1 MQDTIEV
8 KPNGKHRE
16 SYIKYEAD
24 QKRIEK
30 EPELFPT
37 PKPAKIE
44 YSYED
49 LENVLDD
56 SLAQKTEK
64 SFWEKVNDKL
74 HWFLNSDDKKKS
86 NLMTLTAMGSQA
98 ISHTVGFV
106 AMMSKFR
113 NTSTF
118 ISVPFGVFA
127 SVIFETYLHHLANKG
142 AFWLPLGI
150 AFISGIFSMYAWSGL
165 LQSGL
170 AGFII
175 GVGISFIPPFVIL
188 WDARNNYKDK
198 KNKEL
203 EKEIEEAKQ
212 REALKI
218 ENEQREANGE
228 KPKEIIKKK
237 RARKITKEEKLV
249 IVKAILDSNMNDFE
263 KIKTKFDVGR
273 STAFTLLALA
283 SKIRARKQ
291 KEISANNAPVTD
303 R

>member
-212 REALKI
+212 RLTAKNLK
-218 ENEQREANGE
+218 
-228 KPKEIIKKK
+228 K
-237 RARKITKEEKLV
+237 
-249 IVKAILDSNMNDFE
+249 
-263 KIKTKFDVGR
+263 
-273 STAFTLLALA
+273 
-283 SKIRARKQ
+283 
-291 KEISANNAPVTD
+291 
-303 R
+303 

>member
-1 MQDTIEV
+1 
-8 KPNGKHRE
+8 
-16 SYIKYEAD
+16 
-24 QKRIEK
+24 
-30 EPELFPT
+30 
-37 PKPAKIE
+37 
-44 YSYED
+44 
-49 LENVLDD
+49 
-56 SLAQKTEK
+56 
-64 SFWEKVNDKL
+64 
-74 HWFLNSDDKKKS
+74 
-86 NLMTLTAMGSQA
+86 
-98 ISHTVGFV
+98 
-106 AMMSKFR
+106 
-113 NTSTF
+113 
-118 ISVPFGVFA
+118 
-127 SVIFETYLHHLANKG
+127 
-142 AFWLPLGI
+142 
-150 AFISGIFSMYAWSGL
+150 MYAWSGL

-273 STAFTLLALA
+273 SIRSAVGNKPVRGYSMLRLREWTVDCKNNHSIKRVIEKHQLNCALSGKHA
-283 SKIRARKQ
+283 VQ
-291 KEISANNAPVTD
+291 KPPCPATKNP
-303 R
+303 